1 MAEPD
6 KTDTLTPEE
15 AAAAETAALLAKVAE
30 LEAALKESK
39 DKKKPPTAQEKAEAK
54 DLLEKLAQLEAENAS
69 YRDAMT
75 NAKAT
80 TGARMEN
87 VPSPIDPDEEYVTVE
102 LFYDGDKYKDD
113 VFVCVNGENCLIQR
127 GKPVKIKRKFANILK
142 ASDLQDKYARDIIQ
156 GFADEFKEASKA
168 LN

>member
-6 KTDTLTPEE
+6 KTNTLTPEE

-30 LEAALKESK
+30 LEAALNDNE
-39 DKKKPPTAQEKAEAK
+39 KPPTAKEKAEAK
-54 DLLEKLAQLEAENAS
+54 SLLKKLEQLEAENAS
-69 YRDAMT
+69 YRDALT
-75 NAKAT
+75 KA
-80 TGARMEN
+80 
-87 VPSPIDPDEEYVTVE
+87 PSMGKEPGPTDPDEEYVTIE

-142 ASDLQDKYARDIIQ
+142 ASDLQDRYARDIIM
-156 GFADEFKEASKA
+156 GFEAEFKEASKA